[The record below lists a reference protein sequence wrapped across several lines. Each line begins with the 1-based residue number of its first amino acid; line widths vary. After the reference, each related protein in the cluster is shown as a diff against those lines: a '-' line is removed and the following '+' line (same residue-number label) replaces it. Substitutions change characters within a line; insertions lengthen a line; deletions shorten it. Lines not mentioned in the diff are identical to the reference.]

1 MQSIIKVLWGNGQS
15 EVVTKRIAPGL
26 HAYGR
31 CGTIS
36 TKPMLYDS
44 EPLCVVQIHVHW
56 CAYRCRGAFNTA
68 LLNKQYQSH
77 FRCCHKIAPT

>member
-1 MQSIIKVLWGNGQS
+1 MQSITKVLWGNGQS

-31 CGTIS
+31 CGTSS

-44 EPLCVVQIHVHW
+44 EPLCCAIHVHTV
-56 CAYRCRGAFNTA
+56 CDNTKRYDNVILSHTVGALTDVEKYSTQ
-68 LLNKQYQSH
+68 LY
-77 FRCCHKIAPT
+77 